1 MGPEFQKV
9 VYSEYYSNVF
19 FFVKEPTNDRD
30 KMLYGPHLAARVGD
44 RIELGN
50 TNISLTR

>member
-9 VYSEYYSNVF
+9 VYSEYFSEAF
-19 FFVKEPTNDRD
+19 FFVKESTNDRD

-50 TNISLTR
+50 TIISLTR